1 MKIEELEVQIE
12 YSKDEKSLE
21 NCLLNILKLK
31 GDFEIG

>member
-12 YSKDEKSLE
+12 YSKDGKSLE
-21 NCLLNILKLK
+21 SCLFNILKLK